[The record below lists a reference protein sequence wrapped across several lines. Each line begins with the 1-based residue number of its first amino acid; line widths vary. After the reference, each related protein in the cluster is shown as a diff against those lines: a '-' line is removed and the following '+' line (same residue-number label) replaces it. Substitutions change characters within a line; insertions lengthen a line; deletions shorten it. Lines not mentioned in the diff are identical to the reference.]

1 MGHLAIHLPDSPYR
15 CTTAT
20 TTPYTACYAIGI
32 DLRLFTGTSRQ
43 NKPMSVPAR
52 NRPTCGAK
60 TPNGPCRSDV
70 VMANGRCRV
79 HGGATP
85 KGINHPRNKN
95 YIRTKLPERLA
106 EKYLN
111 AEGDPDLLSLN
122 NEIRLTDIFL
132 QEAISNLDDSPPLAL
147 WKSISKEWASLKAS
161 QRRGDTESSRRHLDT
176 LDGLIERGYRDS
188 DARAEA
194 LDIMDKRRKLV
205 ESQSKREIAL
215 EQSVPVPQV
224 MMLFSAVGQVVMKYV
239 DSPAQR
245 AALAAELASVVNIQ
259 APVGD

>member
-1 MGHLAIHLPDSPYR
+1 MHEINPIQSV
-15 CTTAT
+15 
-20 TTPYTACYAIGI
+20 TP
-32 DLRLFTGTSRQ
+32 
-43 NKPMSVPAR
+43 N
-52 NRPTCGAK
+52 TCGAK
-60 TPNGPCRSDV
+60 TRNGTPC
-70 VMANGRCRV
+70 ANPPVTGRNRCRM
-79 HGGATP
+79 HGGTQP
-85 KGINHPRNKN
+85 RGIDHPRHKDS
-95 YIRTKLPERLA
+95 IRSRLPERLA
-106 EKYLN
+106 EKYIA
-111 AEGDPDLLSLN
+111 AENDPDLLSLN
-122 NEIRLTDIFL
+122 HEIRITDIFL
-132 QEAISNLDDSPPLAL
+132 HEALGNLDDAPPLSL
-147 WKSISKEWASLKAS
+147 WKAISKEWASLKAS